1 MPNRNLTPKSLKSWN
16 TYLEDFTSKQRKKE
30 DMRKD

>member
-1 MPNRNLTPKSLKSWN
+1 MPNRYLSPKSCKSWN